1 MVSRLE
7 NFSRVWKKS
16 INFRIYIVFLE
27 NSLKIFSQNFVKL
40 ILKKSIEMKNR
51 IFKLNFTW
59 SVKTICREKEN
70 ENCRKRKITENKESR
85 RNKKM
90 WDSIGKLER
99 IRKRKHFGCA
109 RIAFLFALRDFHFL
123 SNAPLSQNI
132 VLFHSIFPALFF
144 VLLKFSRFFILFRLA
159 LAISF
164 TNTKAHIEK
173 FGRKNKAKGRRR
185 RDRKGQRDRGGMARK

>member
-1 MVSRLE
+1 M
-7 NFSRVWKKS
+7 
-16 INFRIYIVFLE
+16 
-27 NSLKIFSQNFVKL
+27 FSQNFVKL
-40 ILKKSIEMKNR
+40 VSKKSIEMKNK

-59 SVKTICREKEN
+59 SVKTICREREN

-123 SNAPLSQNI
+123 STSPLSQNI
-132 VLFHSIFPALFF
+132 ALFHSIPSALFF
-144 VLLKFSRFFILFRLA
+144 VLLKLSQFFILFRSA
-159 LAISF
+159 LTISF

-173 FGRKNKAKGRRR
+173 FGRKIRPKDEDAEAKRGRGLEEEWRENR
-185 RDRKGQRDRGGMARK
+185 LDENRIFFSIIPFKLKFFIL